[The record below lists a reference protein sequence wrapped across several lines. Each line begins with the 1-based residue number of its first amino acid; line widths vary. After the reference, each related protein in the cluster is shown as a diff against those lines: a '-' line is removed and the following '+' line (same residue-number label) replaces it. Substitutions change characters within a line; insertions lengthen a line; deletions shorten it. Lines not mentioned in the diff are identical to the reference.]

1 MEIEANTNYK
11 EYKTNEGIGTIWHAV
26 ENPWTTSVD
35 SKLSFLGSH
44 LLAQNMLR
52 HMETW
57 QVMKTPGMG
66 DWSKTVAVYKQYNRT
81 REERQKQV
89 NTLVLKKQIKKKEKM
104 MKQSG
109 SRVQKCD
116 KGFIRVGDKVR
127 IRRSALLK
135 RKVTD
140 KADLIEFN
148 GAITFADGTPQ
159 YADRIFVV
167 RAIVQDKEGQNRY
180 LMRRENKDNNED
192 DLKKAYQHMDICCL
206 SGVNIGDIMR
216 ISNMQTVGQ
225 FRAFKVSAKT
235 NSEFRNRTA
244 QEWSSSL
251 FMVTHLKGD
260 EIPEIKKPVGE
271 TATVAAAI
279 AENIDAS
286 GTYGTVPTLETKAL
300 FDEPGVSP
308 GIFLT
313 PVWEA
318 WKPYGKQ
325 KAVFGQDS
333 KNYDRSSGLW
343 WESMQSLSYPT
354 NSRPHSLGYYLA
366 QQERIAIDPVKY
378 YDKDRFRGFRGED
391 LARVDVNTQERFA
404 PYHGPDIRVFIGNAL
419 DPNNEFAHEE
429 FIDNKKGDGE
439 KNTKAPKIYGRLN
452 AVIEPNQNRQKWME
466 RNAEKYSACIHKV
479 QRSVA
484 TVSRASKKEGR
495 PPSFPSSRGVSWRT
509 ACEHSAF
516 AVFMASRFGE
526 EKEDM
531 DT

>member
-1 MEIEANTNYK
+1 MAPSRSRTGPHSTPIA
-11 EYKTNEGIGTIWHAV
+11 
-26 ENPWTTSVD
+26 S
-35 SKLSFLGSH
+35 SSFS
-44 LLAQNMLR
+44 
-52 HMETW
+52 
-57 QVMKTPGMG
+57 
-66 DWSKTVAVYKQYNRT
+66 
-81 REERQKQV
+81 
-89 NTLVLKKQIKKKEKM
+89 
-104 MKQSG
+104 
-109 SRVQKCD
+109 
-116 KGFIRVGDKVR
+116 
-127 IRRSALLK
+127 
-135 RKVTD
+135 
-140 KADLIEFN
+140 
-148 GAITFADGTPQ
+148 
-159 YADRIFVV
+159 
-167 RAIVQDKEGQNRY
+167 AIVQDKEGQNRY

-192 DLKKAYQHMDICCL
+192 DLKKAYRRMDICRL
-206 SGVNIGDIMR
+206 SGVNIGDIVR
-216 ISNMQTVGQ
+216 ISNVQTVGQ
-225 FRAFKVSAKT
+225 FRAFKASAKT

-260 EIPEIKKPVGE
+260 QIPEIKKPVGE

-279 AENIDAS
+279 AENIDAG

-325 KAVFGQDS
+325 KAVFGQDG
-333 KNYDRSSGLW
+333 KNYDGSGGLW

-354 NSRPHSLGYYLA
+354 NGRPHSLGYYLA

-378 YDKDRFRGFRGED
+378 YDKDRFRGFQGED

-429 FIDNKKGDGE
+429 FIDNKKGEGE

-484 TVSRASKKEGR
+484 TVSRAVKKGGASPVLSLIARCVLEECLRTFSICSVHGQPIRRGEGGCGHLRVLDVIAEACDDPWSADVLHPSAASLERRGWYHSR
-495 PPSFPSSRGVSWRT
+495 PQIHLFNPKLVNRLL
-509 ACEHSAF
+509 
-516 AVFMASRFGE
+516 
-526 EKEDM
+526 
-531 DT
+531 